1 MTADT
6 GMSPTAPLPG
16 PRPGPGRV
24 APGFAAGGGSPSLD
38 PGPPDLSSQTVASVP
53 ILDLVDVHAAYGRIE
68 VLRGVNLSV
77 PRGAVMALLGA
88 NGAGKTTL
96 LRVISGLMPA
106 TAGHIHLGGVH
117 VNGRTPDEL
126 TRAGLTM
133 VPEGRGVF
141 PNLTVE
147 ENLWLSSYSGQK
159 VDKILTEAYTRFPR
173 LKERRRQLAG
183 SMSGGEQQMLSLAR
197 SLAAE
202 PALLLLDELSM
213 GLAPLIVES
222 LYDSVAEIA
231 ETGVSIVVVEQF
243 ASSALRV
250 SDYAAVMQGGKVVQT
265 GEPGEIEARLNE
277 LYFGGAA

>member
-1 MTADT
+1 
-6 GMSPTAPLPG
+6 MSAPIRRHVP
-16 PRPGPGRV
+16 
-24 APGFAAGGGSPSLD
+24 
-38 PGPPDLSSQTVASVP
+38 P
-53 ILDLVDVHAAYGRIE
+53 ILELIDVHAAYGRIE
-68 VLRGVNLSV
+68 VLRGIDLVV

-96 LRVISGLMPA
+96 LRVISNA
-106 TAGHIHLGGVH
+106 S
-117 VNGRTPDEL
+117 PDDL

-147 ENLWLSSYSGQK
+147 ENLWLSSYSGAQ
-159 VDKILTEAYTRFPR
+159 VEKILTDAYARFPR

-183 SMSGGEQQMLSLAR
+183 SLSGGEQQMLSLAR
-197 SLAAE
+197 ALASE

-222 LYDSVAEIA
+222 LYDTVAEIA
-231 ETGVSIVVVEQF
+231 EQGVSILVVEQF
-243 ASSALRV
+243 AKSALRV
-250 SDYAAVMQGGKVVQT
+250 ADYAAVMHGGRIVER
-265 GEPGEIEARLNE
+265 GEPDEVEGRLNE

>member
-1 MTADT
+1 MTA
-6 GMSPTAPLPG
+6 
-16 PRPGPGRV
+16 
-24 APGFAAGGGSPSLD
+24 
-38 PGPPDLSSQTVASVP
+38 P
-53 ILDLVDVHAAYGRIE
+53 ILECIDVHAAYGRIE
-68 VLRGVNLSV
+68 VLRGVDLLV

-96 LRVISGLMPA
+96 LRVLSGVMPA
-106 TAGHIHLGGVH
+106 TSGHIHLGGEH
-117 VNGRTPDEL
+117 ISDASPDAL
-126 TRAGLTM
+126 NRAGLCM

-147 ENLWLSSYSGQK
+147 ENLWLASYSGQP
-159 VDKILTEAYTRFPR
+159 VERILTEAYARFPR

-197 SLAAE
+197 ALASD

-231 ETGVSIVVVEQF
+231 ESGVSILVVEQF
-243 ASSALRV
+243 AASALRV
-250 SDYAAVMQGGKVVQT
+250 ADYAAVMHGGRIIET
-265 GEPGEIEARLNE
+265 GEPAEIEGRLNE

>member
-1 MTADT
+1 MTA
-6 GMSPTAPLPG
+6 P
-16 PRPGPGRV
+16 
-24 APGFAAGGGSPSLD
+24 
-38 PGPPDLSSQTVASVP
+38 P
-53 ILDLVDVHAAYGRIE
+53 ILELLDVHAAYGRIE
-68 VLRGVNLSV
+68 VLRGVDLLV

-96 LRVISGLMPA
+96 LRVVSGLMPA
-106 TAGHIHLGGVH
+106 TAGDIHLGGVH
-117 VNGRTPDEL
+117 VSGASADEL
-126 TRAGLTM
+126 NRAGLCL

-147 ENLWLSSYSGQK
+147 ENLWLASYSGRPAGE
-159 VDKILTEAYTRFPR
+159 IEAAAFARFPR

-183 SMSGGEQQMLSLAR
+183 SLSGGEQQMLSLAR
-197 SLAAE
+197 ALASE

-231 ETGVSIVVVEQF
+231 EQGVSILVVEQF

-250 SDYAAVMQGGKVVQT
+250 ADYAAVMHGGRIIDS
-265 GEPGEIEARLNE
+265 GEPQEIEGRLRE

>member
-1 MTADT
+1 
-6 GMSPTAPLPG
+6 MSTLPFELS
-16 PRPGPGRV
+16 PGALP
-24 APGFAAGGGSPSLD
+24 
-38 PGPPDLSSQTVASVP
+38 P
-53 ILDLVDVHAAYGRIE
+53 ILELSDVHAAYGRIE
-68 VLRGVNLSV
+68 VLRGVDLTV
-77 PRGAVMALLGA
+77 PRGAVLALLGA

-106 TAGHIHLGGVH
+106 TEGHIHLAGRH
-117 VNGRTPDEL
+117 VNGASPDEL

-147 ENLWLSSYSGQK
+147 ENLWLASYSGQP
-159 VDKILTEAYTRFPR
+159 VEKILTDAYARFPR

-183 SMSGGEQQMLSLAR
+183 SLSGGEQQMLSLGRA
-197 SLAAE
+197 LGAN

-231 ETGVSIVVVEQF
+231 EQGVSILVVEQF

-250 SDYAAVMQGGKVVQT
+250 ADYAAVMQGGRIIDT
-265 GEPGEIEARLNE
+265 GEPGEIEGKLNE

>member
-1 MTADT
+1 
-6 GMSPTAPLPG
+6 
-16 PRPGPGRV
+16 
-24 APGFAAGGGSPSLD
+24 
-38 PGPPDLSSQTVASVP
+38 
-53 ILDLVDVHAAYGRIE
+53 
-68 VLRGVNLSV
+68 
-77 PRGAVMALLGA
+77 MALLGA

-96 LRVISGLMPA
+96 LRVLSGLMPS
-106 TAGHIHLGGVH
+106 TSGDVHLSGVH
-117 VNGRTPDEL
+117 ISNATPDQL

-147 ENLWLSSYSGQK
+147 ENLWLSSYSGQP
-159 VDKILTEAYTRFPR
+159 VEKILTNAYARFPR

-183 SMSGGEQQMLSLAR
+183 SLSGGEQQMLSLAR
-197 SLAAE
+197 ALASD

-231 ETGVSIVVVEQF
+231 EAGVSILVVEQF

-250 SDYAAVMQGGKVVQT
+250 SDYAAVMQGGRIVDT
-265 GEPGEIEARLNE
+265 GEPGEIESKLNE